1 MAKLSRDVAELEGQ
15 LDRAQR
21 DKQSLTKQLE
31 ETFCKL
37 SSQEQDRNK
46 VVFASV
52 HANLHYTTCSSAN
65 LCICFKY
72 FALSSLTKP
81 D

>member
-52 HANLHYTTCSSAN
+52 HANLHYTT
-65 LCICFKY
+65 
-72 FALSSLTKP
+72 
-81 D
+81 